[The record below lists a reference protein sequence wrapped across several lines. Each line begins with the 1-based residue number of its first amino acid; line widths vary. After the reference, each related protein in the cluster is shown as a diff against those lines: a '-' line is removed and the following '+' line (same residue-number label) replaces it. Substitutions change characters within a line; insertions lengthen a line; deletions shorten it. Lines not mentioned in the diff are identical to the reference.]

1 MNKGGGQ
8 KALLAPGVL
17 QVPAAK
23 NNPPSKAAR
32 LRWHILLPFN
42 VYTILFLRIDS
53 QKGNQ
58 SVKGEVIFKAFDI
71 KKAVF

>member
-1 MNKGGGQ
+1 M
-8 KALLAPGVL
+8 
-17 QVPAAK
+17 
-23 NNPPSKAAR
+23 
-32 LRWHILLPFN
+32 LPFN
-42 VYTILFLRIDS
+42 VYTILFLRINS